1 MNLSAQ
7 PLYAAAE
14 AQLRAQIAGGRWKPG
29 APLPPEH
36 LLAAEFGISQGTLR
50 RALAALERQRVIEK
64 RQGVGTYV
72 TEATS
77 ERALFHFFR
86 AVLPD
91 GSRPS
96 PTTRI
101 EEFVT
106 RRADQAEATALGLPP
121 TGQVHALR
129 RLRLV
134 EGRAVIAE
142 AIAVPAA
149 VMPRFSLPVGVEL
162 REELYVLYQRS
173 HGVTVTRVEERLAA
187 EPAPAEVAG
196 ALDCGPGTPL
206 LWIERIAVDMLGR
219 AVELRR
225 SWMATDRLRYA
236 ITLD

>member
-1 MNLSAQ
+1 MNLAAQ

-14 AQLRAQIAGGRWKPG
+14 ARLRAEIAGGRWKPG

-36 LLAAEFGISQGTLR
+36 LLAAELGISQGTLR
-50 RALAALERQRVIEK
+50 RALATLERQRVIER

-101 EEFVT
+101 EEFIT
-106 RRADQAEATALGLPP
+106 RPATPAEAAALCLDAESE
-121 TGQVHALR
+121 VHALR

-149 VMPRFSLPVGVEL
+149 LLPRFSLPVGIEL
-162 REELYVLYQRS
+162 SEELYVLYQRG
-173 HGVTVTRVEERLAA
+173 HGITVTRVQESLAA
-187 EPAPAEVAG
+187 EAAPAEIAAALGCQPG
-196 ALDCGPGTPL
+196 AAL
-206 LWIERIAVDMLGR
+206 LWIERIAVDMLAR
-219 AVELRR
+219 PVELRR
-225 SWMATDRLRYA
+225 SWMATDRLRYG
-236 ITLD
+236 ITLE

>member
-14 AQLRAQIAGGRWKPG
+14 AQLRAQIAAGRWKPG

-50 RALAALERQRVIEK
+50 RALAALERQRVIER

-72 TEATS
+72 AEATS

-86 AVLPD
+86 AALPD
-91 GSRPS
+91 GTRPT

-101 EEFVT
+101 EEFET
-106 RRADQAEATALGLPP
+106 RRCESEEAEALRLRPGAH
-121 TGQVHALR
+121 VHALR

-142 AIAVPAA
+142 AIALPATL
-149 VMPRFSLPVGVEL
+149 MPRLALPVGVEL
-162 REELYVLYQRS
+162 SEELYVLYQRG

-187 EPAPAEVAG
+187 EGAPAEVAASLGCAPG
-196 ALDCGPGTPL
+196 AAL
-206 LWIERIAVDMLGR
+206 LWIERVAFDMLGR

-236 ITLD
+236 ITLE

>member
-1 MNLSAQ
+1 MNLAVQ

-14 AQLRAQIAGGRWKPG
+14 ARLRAQIAGGRWKPG
-29 APLPPEH
+29 AALPPEH
-36 LLAAEFGISQGTLR
+36 ELAAELGISQGTLR
-50 RALAALERQRVIEK
+50 RALAGLERQRVIER

-91 GSRPS
+91 GARPS

-101 EEFVT
+101 EEFAT
-106 RRADQAEATALGLPP
+106 RSCTAAEAASLRLSPGAP
-121 TGQVHALR
+121 VHALR

-134 EGRAVIAE
+134 EGQAVIAE
-142 AIAVPAA
+142 RIVVPTAL
-149 VMPRFSLPVGVEL
+149 MPRLALPVGVEL
-162 REELYVLYQRS
+162 SEELYVLYQRV

-187 EPAPAEVAG
+187 DAAPGEVAA
-196 ALDCGPGTPL
+196 ALGCATAAPL
-206 LWIERIAVDMLGR
+206 LWIERVAIDMLER
-219 AVELRR
+219 PVELRL

-236 ITLD
+236 ITLE